1 MGALLGLAVGDALGT
16 TYEFQRLEQ
25 PPYPRL
31 AVGPAIDVV
40 GRGPFGL
47 QAGVITD
54 DTQMAVCLARSLVEC
69 RGLDVEDVA
78 RRYVEWAQHAFDVGN
93 QTADALQRIRGG
105 SEPHIAGLA
114 TWRDSGRRAAGNGS
128 LMRCAPLAVKYAHYA
143 TPPRDPSALAEHA
156 IAESMI
162 THADPRCTIACA
174 MFQVAIASAIDDTKG
189 RDRRPETRRAAAAA
203 AGKFAASWLRDLWGN
218 RREPEEAPS
227 GAVVVRRPTA
237 DGFTDI
243 APVSRKS
250 EGDGPTE
257 VSAVDADL
265 AEVDADL
272 AAIDDAERDLL
283 ADLDAAAGA
292 TPRVYGE
299 DGRLDLYQTAGF
311 VRVALRLAFWHD
323 QHTASWRDAVVDVAS
338 RGGDADTNAAIVG
351 ALLGARDGASEIPP
365 EWKERVLRATLPGPA
380 DWAEAHHP
388 RHLLA
393 LV

>member
-47 QAGVITD
+47 SAGVITD

-69 RGLDVEDVA
+69 RGLNVDDVA
-78 RRYVEWAQHAFDVGN
+78 RRYVDWAQSAFDVGN
-93 QTADALQRIRGG
+93 QTADALQRVRGG
-105 SEPHIAGLA
+105 SDPHTAGLA

-143 TPPRDPSALAEHA
+143 TPPRDPSAIAEHA
-156 IAESMI
+156 IADSMI

-174 MFQVAIASAIDDTKG
+174 MFEVAIATAIDDTKG

-203 AGKFAASWLRDLWGN
+203 AGKYAAAWLRDAWGRHSDPAGASSN
-218 RREPEEAPS
+218 RDRA
-227 GAVVVRRPTA
+227 A
-237 DGFTDI
+237 
-243 APVSRKS
+243 SRS
-250 EGDGPTE
+250 DADGPTE
-257 VSAVDADL
+257 VAG
-265 AEVDADL
+265 VDADL
-272 AAIDDAERDLL
+272 AALDADLRAVDEAERDLL
-283 ADLDAAAGA
+283 ADLEAAASP

-299 DGRLDLYQTAGF
+299 DGRLDIYQTAGF

-351 ALLGARDGASEIPP
+351 ALLGARDGASAIPS
-365 EWKERVLRATLPGPA
+365 EWRERVLAATLPGPA